1 MTMQV
6 RIKDQYIDR
15 FVSFIHSLPQDAIS
29 VDKIEDNSISFQE
42 AQNKVQKAINN
53 ISLNQGIDLDSAFE
67 KVNQL

>member
-15 FVSFIHSLPQDAIS
+15 FESFIHSLPQDAIS